1 MITLEDF
8 KKIELKVA
16 QILGAEKIPKTDR
29 LLKVKVNLGGEERTL
44 VAGLGA
50 YYTPEEL
57 MGLQV
62 IVVTNL
68 QPATI
73 KGIESNG
80 MMLGVGCSDR
90 NDIALLT
97 INREVPNG
105 TRVE

>member
-16 QILGAEKIPKTDR
+16 QILGAEKVPKTDR
-29 LLKVKVNLGGEERTL
+29 LLKVKVNLGEEERTL

-50 YYTPEEL
+50 HYTPEEL
-57 MGLQV
+57 IGLQV

-97 INREVPNG
+97 INKEAPNG